1 MAKNKTNIVR
11 QSYNN
16 YIYEQTKNIRK
27 NTALKLVKA
36 HTTLGTTK
44 PMHLNTHL

>member
-11 QSYNN
+11 QSTTIIFMNKL
-16 YIYEQTKNIRK
+16 KNIRK

-36 HTTLGTTK
+36 HTMLGTTK